1 MKSIVFDNAGTI
13 LKRISVLHDVV
24 NNKLVYES
32 DTIGIANKKS
42 SRIIIVLQTP
52 AEKLALMN
60 GKIYDYLKKYP
71 HNFEISYSQIP
82 ITKKEVLNT
91 LRMDT
96 TSFEELSLTV
106 NTLTKKYDVEIISGC
121 ALIVDMHEKQID
133 YVYTA
138 GGLFF
143 EDTRKVINFINSS
156 PLSVYIASGDNRESL
171 DKIAS
176 TLKIPET
183 CVFSTL
189 DKTGKQNLVQSLQEK
204 GNYVYMVGNHTNDEL
219 ALKQADVGILTL
231 EQEETV
237 PDTLQNSAD
246 YIIHSLG
253 EVIEII
259 KKDNEV

>member
-13 LKRISVLHDVV
+13 LKRISVLNDVV
-24 NNKLVYES
+24 NNKLIYES
-32 DTIGIANKKS
+32 NTIGIANKKS

-52 AEKLALMN
+52 AEKLAMMN

-71 HNFEISYSQIP
+71 HNFEISYSQTS
-82 ITKKEVLNT
+82 ITKNEVLNAIK
-91 LRMDT
+91 RDT
-96 TSFEELSLTV
+96 TSFEDLSLTT

-121 ALIVDMHEKQID
+121 ALIVDMYEKQID

-143 EDTRKVINFINSS
+143 EDTRKVINFINNS
-156 PLSVYIASGDNRESL
+156 PLSVYIASGDNKESL
-171 DKIAS
+171 NKIAS
-176 TLKIPET
+176 TLEIPQT
-183 CVFSTL
+183 NVFSTL
-189 DKTGKQNLVQSLQEK
+189 NKTGKYNLIQSLQEK
-204 GNYVYMVGNHTNDEL
+204 GNYVYMVGNHTNDQL
-219 ALKQADVGILTL
+219 AIEQADVGILTL

-237 PDTLQNSAD
+237 PNTLQNSAD

-253 EVIEII
+253 DVIEII